1 MTKKSIKICCGALVL
16 NDDEKALLVRLNKTS
31 ELGERWSVP
40 MSIANYG
47 EKIEDSIMNFM
58 EKEYGVK
65 IQILKVIGFIDE
77 IKSSEHL
84 HKIYFLCR
92 ILNGNFN
99 LKSNKDYAEF
109 KWFNAK
115 DIPDDASIN
124 DVLLPLYILK
134 YITIGDYNERVD
146 KIRMKK

>member
-1 MTKKSIKICCGALVL
+1 MAEKSINICCGALVL
-16 NDDEKALLVRLNKTS
+16 NDDEKALLVRLNKAS

-40 MSIANYG
+40 MNVVNYG
-47 EKIEDSIMNFM
+47 EKAEDSLMNFM
-58 EKEYGVK
+58 EKEYSVK

-92 ILNGNFN
+92 IHKGNFN
-99 LKSNKDYAEF
+99 LKNNRNYTEF
-109 KWFNAK
+109 KWFDAK
-115 DIPDDASIN
+115 DVPEDSSIN

-134 YITIGDYNERVD
+134 YITVGDYNIRVD
-146 KIRMKK
+146 KIRSK